1 MPQFVA
7 VVEQSIKFC
16 WQAANPTSENYI
28 WKKKQ
33 GPQDQSS
40 LKPCSITPFCLLA

>member
-1 MPQFVA
+1 MPEFVA

-28 WKKKQ
+28 QKK

-40 LKPCSITPFCLLA
+40 LMPCSITPFCLLA

>member
-7 VVEQSIKFC
+7 VVEQSMKFC

-28 WKKKQ
+28 WKKKKKVLKIKVLLSHV
-33 GPQDQSS
+33 QSPLS
-40 LKPCSITPFCLLA
+40 VC

>member
-7 VVEQSIKFC
+7 VVEQIMKFC

-28 WKKKQ
+28 WEKKVLKIKVLLSHV
-33 GPQDQSS
+33 QSPLS
-40 LKPCSITPFCLLA
+40 VC